1 MSIQNIDCLVS
12 LLKSDELNALNKAA
26 ERHSQQSNMDF
37 KIISVNGNVVEIETS
52 QGETASGKYATQQVL
67 LKRTEELFKKR
78 LSGFELQISAN
89 AVLPSPADVVDVP
102 WIDQKMQEKGLRIKQ
117 IAFETGIDRES
128 ISDWVTGKKAM
139 GKTVKAMFYFY
150 LSR

>member
-1 MSIQNIDCLVS
+1 MSIQNIDSLNS
-12 LLKSDELNALNKAA
+12 LLNADEVNALKKAA

-78 LSGFELQISAN
+78 LAGFELQITAN

-102 WIDQKMQEKGLRIKQ
+102 WIEKKMQEKGLRIKQ

>member
-1 MSIQNIDCLVS
+1 MSIQNIDYLGS
-12 LLKSDELNALNKAA
+12 LLNADELNSLKKAA
-26 ERHSQQSNMDF
+26 ERHSQQSNIDF
-37 KIISVNGNVVEIETS
+37 KIVSVDDKIAEIETS

-67 LKRTEELFKKR
+67 LKRTAELFKKR
-78 LSGFELQISAN
+78 LPGLELQITAN
-89 AVLPSPADVVDVP
+89 AVLPSPADVVDVS

>member
-1 MSIQNIDCLVS
+1 MSIQNIESLAS
-12 LLKSDELNALNKAA
+12 LLNAVELSSLKKAA
-26 ERHSQQSNMDF
+26 ERHSQQSNMVF
-37 KIISVNGNVVEIETS
+37 NILSVDGNVIQVETG

-78 LSGFELQISAN
+78 LANFKLQITAN
-89 AVLPSPADVVDVP
+89 AVVPSPTDVVNVS
-102 WIDQKMQEKGLRIKQ
+102 WIDKKMQEKGLRIKQ
-117 IAFETGIDRES
+117 IAFETGIERES

-150 LSR
+150 LSK